1 VVKNS
6 KTLTANS
13 CLVNVFKLTYIE
25 ILISCSNFCNTYL
38 MNRSQPAL
46 SRKVTIVNELGLHAR
61 SAAKIAELANRSKG
75 SVWIQKGDEKA
86 DASSIVDILTLACE
100 KGTIITI
107 HIENKSDFSILQAIM
122 ELVESGFG
130 E

>member
-1 VVKNS
+1 
-6 KTLTANS
+6 
-13 CLVNVFKLTYIE
+13 
-25 ILISCSNFCNTYL
+25 

-61 SAAKIAELANRSKG
+61 SAAKIAELANRSKA
-75 SVWIQKGDEKA
+75 SIWIQKGDEKA

-100 KGTIITI
+100 KGTKITI
-107 HIENKSDFSILQAIM
+107 HIENKSDLSILEEIT
-122 ELVESGFG
+122 ELVKSGFG